1 MKLDFIRQLYKRIQ
15 KKELIDVFHLTLF
28 YFLKILLPFEEIGTI
43 LLKHKMIFMSSNKNE
58 NRGKYYEL
66 SKTVT
71 NGFYS

>member
-1 MKLDFIRQLYKRIQ
+1 M
-15 KKELIDVFHLTLF
+15 
-28 YFLKILLPFEEIGTI
+28 LPFEEIGTI